1 MVKGWA
7 ANEVAALNKTKA
19 ILTKKFSKLEN
30 LAEIREIDPEEFS
43 EFRAVEKELE
53 HIWSLE
59 EIKARQRSRDRNLL
73 EGDRNTAYFQA
84 IANQRSRKKRIDC
97 LEGPIGLVYDQKS
110 MMQIVVDFYKK
121 LFAKEPDVNVN

>member
-1 MVKGWA
+1 MVRVWA

-30 LAEIREIDPEEFS
+30 LAEIRELDPEEFS

-73 EGDRNTAYFQA
+73 EGDRNTAYF
-84 IANQRSRKKRIDC
+84 
-97 LEGPIGLVYDQKS
+97 
-110 MMQIVVDFYKK
+110 
-121 LFAKEPDVNVN
+121 